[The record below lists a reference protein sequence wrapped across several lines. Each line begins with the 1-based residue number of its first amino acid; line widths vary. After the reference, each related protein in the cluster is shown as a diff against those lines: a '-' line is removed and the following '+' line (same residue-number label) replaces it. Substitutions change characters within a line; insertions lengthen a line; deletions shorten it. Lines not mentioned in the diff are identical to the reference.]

1 MPFTK
6 TYPQPGILIAVATA
20 LVGMCLF
27 GFGFES
33 LMGAAMF
40 GVTYQKIDDFV
51 LQLGKGVH
59 QLHAAGHTVKVYL
72 SNAAPT
78 AASDTIKSTSTAT
91 EITMTNEGNH
101 GAGGGD
107 VANDFTEAS
116 GTASLTG
123 TDVVFAASGG
133 TVGPFRYVVMYND
146 TQTSPADPLIA
157 YWDYGSSLT
166 LQDGE
171 TFTVDFGAS
180 IFTLT

>member
-1 MPFTK
+1 MAPKSLSASTK
-6 TYPQPGILIAVATA
+6 RLAETGS
-20 LVGMCLF
+20 
-27 GFGFES
+27 S
-33 LMGAAMF
+33 LRKKN
-40 GVTYQKIDDFV
+40 TSK
-51 LQLGKGVH
+51 
-59 QLHAAGHTVKVYL
+59 
-72 SNAAPT
+72 